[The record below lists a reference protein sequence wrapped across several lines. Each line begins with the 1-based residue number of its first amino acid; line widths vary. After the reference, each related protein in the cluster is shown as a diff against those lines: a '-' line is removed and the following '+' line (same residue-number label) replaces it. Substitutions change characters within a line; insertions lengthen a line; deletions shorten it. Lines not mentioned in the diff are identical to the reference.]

1 MTDTLALR
9 NASDRLDAQRRPD
22 LADTLWQW
30 ADAID
35 AYAADTAADLD
46 ITDCPKC
53 GADCP
58 ADVHA
63 ECPSCGDSPAYSA
76 ALNGTRIA

>member
-1 MTDTLALR
+1 MTTTLQLR
-9 NASDRLDAQRRPD
+9 NASDRLDAMARPD
-22 LADTLWQW
+22 LADALWSW

-35 AYAADTAADLD
+35 AYADDTADLD
-46 ITDCPKC
+46 VTDCPKC

-58 ADVHA
+58 ADIHA
-63 ECPSCGDSPAYSA
+63 ECPACGDSPAYGA